1 MSDPDEQGGS
11 GEASPELELFRDPSE
26 ESAGVRGA
34 PEGPPPAARASR
46 RRVIAVS
53 GAKGGVGKSVLATN
67 LAIYFATIG
76 RKVVIADADGE
87 GGNVHTFL
95 GVERPGAI
103 GTYVPPVPSFRPA
116 VDMIN
121 EPFAERVEELA
132 RVASEPP
139 APEAPPEAPEPPIEP
154 AGAVGMH
161 PVEVPVPGLSLLHCG
176 VDEPI
181 RGAVRRTRRSR
192 LLTLLEHVDAEY
204 IVLDLGSGTD
214 RSLIDLWLAA
224 DLSIFVTLP
233 EPTAIEHTYR
243 FVRAA
248 FARHLLGRAP
258 TPDDRRRLVRVLRGL
273 DNTPSPL
280 DLARSLEVAGDPL
293 AQVVRRAMADFRFPF
308 VLNQTRVRADL
319 ELGQRMR
326 SAAYRRLGI
335 EIDYIGYIDYDD
347 TVWTCARSRRP
358 LMVESPGSKASKSIE
373 KIARRLM
380 AIDAG
385 KDRSR
390 PMRTVPPDT
399 HHDLLEVDR
408 GATDEEIRRAYKR
421 AREVYA
427 PESLCRYG
435 LFDAT
440 GLEALRARL
449 DEAYDVLLDPVRRR
463 PYELSVFPPDRTP
476 VEKPHSARPVQPR
489 PPAPLITPDTEFTG
503 ALLRAVRESQG
514 VELKDVA
521 ETTKIGL
528 GYLRSIEADAYRD
541 LPPAVV
547 YVRGFVAEVAKCL
560 KLDAEQVA
568 RSYVRRYR
576 RYLESQENA

>member
-1 MSDPDEQGGS
+1 MSDPEEQSPS
-11 GEASPELELFRDPSE
+11 GEASPDLELFRDPSE
-26 ESAGVRGA
+26 EPGTPSGGAGPGA
-34 PEGPPPAARASR
+34 SRPSTAR

-53 GAKGGVGKSVLATN
+53 GAKGGVGKTVLATN

-76 RKVVIADADGE
+76 RKVVVADADGD

-103 GTYVPPVPSFRPA
+103 RTYVPPIPSFRPA
-116 VDMIN
+116 VDVIN

-132 RVASEPP
+132 REASEPP
-139 APEAPPEAPEPPIEP
+139 PPPGDAEGEGDEDALSP
-154 AGAVGMH
+154 GGMR

-176 VDEPI
+176 VDEPVV
-181 RGAVRRTRRSR
+181 GAVRRTRRSR
-192 LLTLLEHVDAEY
+192 LLSLLEEVDAEY

-224 DLSIFVTLP
+224 DLSVFVTLP

-248 FARHLLGRAP
+248 FARYLLGRAP
-258 TPDDRRRLVRVLRGL
+258 DAVARRRLVRVLRSL

-280 DLARSLEVAGDPL
+280 DLARTLEAAGDPL
-293 AQVVRRAMADFRFPF
+293 ASLVRRSMDEFRFSF

-335 EIDYIGYIDYDD
+335 DIDYVGYIDYDD

-385 KDRSR
+385 KERAR
-390 PMRTVPPDT
+390 PLRTAPPDT

-427 PESLCRYG
+427 SDSLCRYG
-435 LFDAT
+435 LFDAQ

-476 VEKPHSARPVQPR
+476 APKPDSAAPRQPR
-489 PPAPLITPDTEFTG
+489 PPAPLITPETEFTG

-514 VELKDVA
+514 VELKDVSD
-521 ETTKIGL
+521 TTKIGL
-528 GYLRSIEADAYRD
+528 GYLKSIEADAYGE

-547 YVRGFVAEVAKCL
+547 YVRGFVTEIAKCL

-576 RYLESQENA
+576 RFLESQEST